1 MTTVRYHQGHLDVG
15 DNHHMYYEC
24 SGNPQ
29 GIPVL
34 MLHGGPGAGLSPDYT
49 DFFPLDAF
57 HVIGFE
63 QRGCGRSTPHLSLT
77 NNTTQHLLA
86 DIRRLREHLGIDKW
100 LLFGGSWGSTLA
112 LLAALEEPDTI
123 SGLILRGI
131 FLARQQDV
139 DWFLAPQGG
148 AAQVYPDLYPTYI
161 EDCPEATSVEDI
173 LQYYRSQ
180 FADLTSEQAQL
191 AAIKWYN
198 WEESIARVYPG
209 PGYPTT
215 LPAHPTVMSLAV
227 LEWHYIAQQC
237 FIPENDILNR
247 AEALAHLPG
256 IIIHGRCD
264 TICKPEN
271 ATALHERWPLSQL
284 HLIDGAG
291 HSSSEP
297 AIKQALKNAVQHFR
311 TLLQNTL

>member
-1 MTTVRYHQGHLDVG
+1 
-15 DNHHMYYEC
+15 
-24 SGNPQ
+24 
-29 GIPVL
+29 
-34 MLHGGPGAGLSPDYT
+34 
-49 DFFPLDAF
+49 
-57 HVIGFE
+57 
-63 QRGCGRSTPHLSLT
+63 
-77 NNTTQHLLA
+77 
-86 DIRRLREHLGIDKW
+86 
-100 LLFGGSWGSTLA
+100 
-112 LLAALEEPDTI
+112 
-123 SGLILRGI
+123 
-131 FLARQQDV
+131 
-139 DWFLAPQGG
+139 
-148 AAQVYPDLYPTYI
+148 
-161 EDCPEATSVEDI
+161 
-173 LQYYRSQ
+173 
-180 FADLTSEQAQL
+180 
-191 AAIKWYN
+191 
-198 WEESIARVYPG
+198 
-209 PGYPTT
+209 
-215 LPAHPTVMSLAV
+215 MSLAV